1 MSQEKAIVAI
11 KQLIFKTKSSHVKK
25 LISFQHFGNITTDSE
40 SPAINFFRTG
50 LIYAYLMA

>member
-11 KQLIFKTKSSHVKK
+11 KQLIFKTKNSHVKK
-25 LISFQHFGNITTDSE
+25 LISFQHFGNISTDSE